1 MHRRSFLGS
10 ILAAGMAPA
19 LVKAGILMPIAPRIW
34 TPDTI
39 SPFSLLIGTHPQ
51 EFRIYSSYYST
62 YYSDALN
69 WERMRVDYIGRII
82 KGTA

>member
-1 MHRRSFLGS
+1 M
-10 ILAAGMAPA
+10 LAAGMAPA
-19 LVKAGILMPIAPRIW
+19 IVKAGILMPVKQTILV
-34 TPDTI
+34 PDTI

-51 EFRIYSSYYST
+51 EFRIYST